1 MYVRGTDEYKSAVIQ
16 YSDLIAKQIRSIK
29 DQIGIV
35 GKDKNK
41 NNIYLD
47 DINASEDAQYLI
59 MSGLYNQ
66 IPIDKMLA
74 AIGKAYR
81 NMAAD
86 RKSSPKGPKPTS
98 LLGYVNDIFMDEYK
112 LPEKGLFRVEPTKKQ
127 KELGQPG
134 DFVSTPLM
142 EKLRRNVAAVIKRSP
157 GTRELAVG
165 NSDQMLFQYFVEG
178 KYKQWTDLGDE
189 GRKKYNDRAGSNKTE
204 TTTGFYLFVQEEVEK
219 QMNKQLGL
227 N

>member
-1 MYVRGTDEYKSAVIQ
+1 MSKSRKYAIPGTTFGSKYVFSF
-16 YSDLIAKQIRSIK
+16 
-29 DQIGIV
+29 
-35 GKDKNK
+35 N
-41 NNIYLD
+41 
-47 DINASEDAQYLI
+47 
-59 MSGLYNQ
+59 
-66 IPIDKMLA
+66 
-74 AIGKAYR
+74 
-81 NMAAD
+81 
-86 RKSSPKGPKPTS
+86 
-98 LLGYVNDIFMDEYK
+98 
-112 LPEKGLFRVEPTKKQ
+112 EKGQIEGVKKQ

-204 TTTGFYLFVQEEVEK
+204 TTTGFYLFVQYSYDT
-219 QMNKQLGL
+219 
-227 N
+227 